1 VQELRAPINPQ
12 SVGTQGG
19 CNPVYRSKRRRPADV
34 VIIQEADIAARSRL
48 FGQQ

>member
-1 VQELRAPINPQ
+1 VPLTA
-12 SVGTQGG
+12 TQTG
-19 CNPVYRSKRRRPADV
+19 DV